1 MISTSSSAPT
11 SRFVLGLGE
20 AGSAFSAHLP
30 RPLGVVAGILDTTDP
45 FDKQM
50 ATLHGAGVLNQIA
63 GDQSPVGTHCTL
75 YPSAITAPIKVCIH
89 DGAHVY
95 PPWAP
100 ESFVSFFK
108 SHALP

>member
-1 MISTSSSAPT
+1 MAPC
-11 SRFVLGLGE
+11 
-20 AGSAFSAHLP
+20 P
-30 RPLGVVAGILDTTDP
+30 IPGILDTTDP

-75 YPSAITAPIKVCIH
+75 YPSAIKAPIKVYIH

-108 SHALP
+108 SHALPVGARRSRAARSVAIAAS

>member
-1 MISTSSSAPT
+1 
-11 SRFVLGLGE
+11 
-20 AGSAFSAHLP
+20 
-30 RPLGVVAGILDTTDP
+30 
-45 FDKQM
+45 M

-75 YPSAITAPIKVCIH
+75 YPSAIKAPIKVCIH
-89 DGAHVY
+89 VGADDY